1 MRRSALRPRTG
12 HGLVLALFVLVIMT
26 TALGL
31 LALSMTMGELEVR
44 REVRTVNLIALSDA
58 AMAETLAHL
67 AVDEDFEGVE
77 ERPFGEGVIS
87 SEVTALGTH
96 TVQVVANATYAGQER
111 AMRGEV
117 LLTLS
122 GPVVIDWERVGSV
135 VVSD

>member
-31 LALSMTMGELEVR
+31 LALSMTMCELEVR

-67 AVDEDFEGVE
+67 AVDEDFDGVE
-77 ERPFGEGVIS
+77 ERPFGEGLIS

-135 VVSD
+135 VVSA

>member
-26 TALGL
+26 PAVGL
-31 LALSMTMGELEVR
+31 LALSMTIGWLDVP
-44 REVRTVNLIALSDA
+44 RERRTVNLIALSDA
-58 AMAETLAHL
+58 AIAETLAHL